1 MEMIATIAM
10 ISSLAVLALVVANK
24 DIVKSN
30 YIIFLCLAVALYMIS
45 NYVEIAG
52 YSLKSPLVAIKI
64 RVLGTAFIP
73 TIWYFCVCELCGIKC
88 KSKYAPLLLLIVPA
102 YLVFLVFTWESN
114 HLLLLDINYTG
125 NNKHGNLNIVPGPLF
140 IYRTVYQYGIN
151 VLGICTLIYYYQKGT
166 PYFRRQILLFL
177 LSALIPIFNVAIYM
191 VNIGDYNVD
200 ITPYALLLSM
210 FLFIG
215 ALYKFGVFNRS
226 VVLKENAINDL
237 GEGVLLCGANGIY
250 MDANNSAKKI
260 FPQLANVPLGTS
272 IQELD
277 YLPFSSLVTAHRNN
291 GENQESEFT
300 KEHDGVLK
308 TFRVSISKVLVSNEC
323 IGYSIIL
330 SNITQMKQLL
340 AALAA
345 KSVTD
350 PLTKVY
356 NRGYLFELGKNYFEN
371 AKRNNESFSLLMID
385 VDFFKKVNDTFGHV
399 YGDYVLITVASICS
413 ENLRKADLIAR
424 YGGEEFCALLPAT
437 DLEGAHLKAEAL
449 RLQISE
455 HIFEYDG
462 VKTNLT
468 ASFGV
473 TTYLP
478 EDTEFLD
485 IIKRADEKLYEAKE
499 TGRNKVCS

>member
-1 MEMIATIAM
+1 MEIIAAIAM
-10 ISSLAVLALVVANK
+10 LSSLFVLTLIVVNK

-30 YIIFLCLAVALYMIS
+30 YLILLSVAVALYMIG
-45 NYVEIAG
+45 NYIEMAG
-52 YSLKSPLVAIKI
+52 HSLESVLIGLKI
-64 RVLGTAFIP
+64 RFIGIPFIP
-73 TIWYFCVCELCGIKC
+73 TLWYFCVREFCGLKF
-88 KSKYAPLLLLIVPA
+88 KSKYTPWLFLIAPAAFVLLALTWDSNRLL
-102 YLVFLVFTWESN
+102 FLDANYIDSSGHE
-114 HLLLLDINYTG
+114 HL
-125 NNKHGNLNIVPGPLF
+125 HPVAGPLF
-140 IYRTVYQYGIN
+140 IYTVLYQYAIN
-151 VLGICTLIYYYQKGT
+151 ALGILTLICSYRKGT
-166 PYFRRQILLFL
+166 EYFKRQIILFFI
-177 LSALIPIFNVAIYM
+177 SVLIPIFNVSTYL
-191 VNIGDYNVD
+191 VKIGELSID
-200 ITPYALLLSM
+200 ITPYALFISM
-210 FLFIG
+210 ILFII
-215 ALYKFGVFNRS
+215 ALRKFGVFNLS
-226 VVLKENAINDL
+226 TIVKKNAMNYLDDGVV
-237 GEGVLLCGANGIY
+237 LCGANGIY

-272 IQELD
+272 IHELD
-277 YLPFSSLVTAHRNN
+277 YLPFSSLVLVDWNN

-300 KEHDGVLK
+300 KEHEGVLK
-308 TFRVSISKVLVSNEC
+308 TFKVSISKVLVGTAC
-323 IGYSIIL
+323 VGYSIIFG
-330 SNITQMKQLL
+330 NITQMKQLL

-356 NRGYLFELGKNYFEN
+356 NRGYLFEMGKNYFEN
-371 AKRNNESFSLLMID
+371 AKRNSESFSLLMID

-399 YGDYVLITVASICS
+399 YGDYVLITLASICS

-424 YGGEEFCALLPAT
+424 YGGEEFCALLPTT

-455 HIFEYDG
+455 YIFEYDG
-462 VKTNLT
+462 LKTNLA

-473 TTYLP
+473 ATYLP